1 VTERANA
8 AGRQRSGK
16 GIFLGNAEFGDV
28 AVAVDTGWPS
38 IVALLVLI
46 SSQGTICIQEIS

>member
-16 GIFLGNAEFGDV
+16 GILDNAEFGDV

-46 SSQGTICIQEIS
+46 SSQGTICIQETA